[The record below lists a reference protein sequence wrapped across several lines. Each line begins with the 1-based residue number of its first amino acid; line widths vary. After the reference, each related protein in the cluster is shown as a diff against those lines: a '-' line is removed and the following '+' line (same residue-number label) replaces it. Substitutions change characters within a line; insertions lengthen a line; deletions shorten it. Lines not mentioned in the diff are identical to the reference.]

1 MTLPI
6 PYGLALTIPVAAT
19 PPDRR
24 EYVDENNQIQSARL
38 IDPVTKDYVMS
49 STGHFVGQ
57 DVVKQQVYLSL
68 ITYFDSSAQKGLG
81 NQFFTIRMITPN
93 IIAQCTAAVKTALAT
108 LLNNN
113 SITLNNVNVK
123 LNAPG
128 QVILNVSWTENST
141 STQQTTNVQVK
152 K

>member
-1 MTLPI
+1 MTLPL
-6 PYGLALTIPVAAT
+6 PYGLALTIPIAAT
-19 PPDRR
+19 PQDRR

-57 DVVKQQVYLSL
+57 DIVKQQVYLSL
-68 ITYFDSSAQKGLG
+68 ITYFDSSAQKNLG

-93 IIAQCTAAVKTALAT
+93 IIAQCTTAVKTALSA

-113 SITLNNVNVK
+113 SITLNNVTVK
-123 LNAPG
+123 LNGPG
-128 QVILNVSWTENST
+128 QVLLNVIWTENNT
-141 STQQTTNVQVK
+141 STQQTTNIQVK